1 MRGDGIHPYE
11 RRQLEAAILASQQV
25 AQVAPSAPSTI
36 YPTLHG
42 TLDNSSSAPAHSKSA
57 SAVHRSSSGE
67 RIAAL
72 SSSSSMSVPPPLP
85 HHHQHANAYLSALR
99 QPLQLPPA
107 VQHSSNSF
115 IFASETP
122 RLIVSAIETSESI
135 GSFSSASRVASLQQ
149 QQQSKPFSFSDIQS
163 FSDERATIEVE
174 MSVQQQQETDLD
186 MLVGDSDG
194 ESRGALRSLSVSYA
208 AGAEVRHAVANKDLS
223 GRSLSEPQP
232 ARPADSC
239 TILESTSS
247 RPHPPDQ
254 SAATSRSNLSS
265 NSTDIVV
272 SAATSATKRPR
283 ANPSTFA
290 GIELPAA
297 APKGKDR
304 KITSSLGKNRDSSSN
319 LSGNF
324 KSTEFVQS
332 SDDDSVDRS
341 CLTAPAKKA
350 RRSSTATTTTTS
362 KTRESGA
369 ANEDGRESPLTDYDE
384 PMSLVPA
391 NRPSSTKPRR
401 TPSVLPSVLDR
412 DPLDLLSCP
421 ANPPAQ
427 PLHSD
432 EPTPCIFGVALPALP
447 SPHAR
452 CHSPS
457 VASNSDAIK
466 KPKRVVEAVSE
477 DGKLEE
483 DLLAEIDA
491 MNEYME
497 DQDSDFGGGGKKH
510 KGKSKG
516 KKEKSKRPPRR
527 RPSTSEK
534 AGTAEKQM
542 HPEPDEGV
550 MGKKEELKM
559 KRGQAEKKKDGQEQA
574 EENVP
579 VVGNAVDELAPQLDH
594 DDEEDDELL
603 LLPTSGPSKKKDGKK
618 QAAPIVHESEDEG
631 PGEHSTRAE
640 IDGDVG
646 RGVRRSPRAN
656 KGVAK
661 VWDDEEEGGGG
672 GGGSTKKAAVDPPAA
687 KGKGRKKLVAPS
699 SEAEQ
704 DPQLDEG
711 EPDTPAH
718 RQTKAKDRAKEPV
731 SPEPTSISP
740 ALSRD
745 ASSRSNEA
753 KRRMDLVLQ
762 AAVETDDSFWPSPDK
777 PNAKGKAK
785 EKEREKDGGDADDE
799 DEEEKRDAEPTTSE
813 SGRQSD
819 HTKASSSVYLPFD
832 VPFTG
837 AVLSSAQEN
846 DGGKSKPVTPAAAA
860 RPRERS
866 TTPFSK
872 TPKPGSLAAI
882 LQKRG
887 LATFRAPGL
896 SSRTKIPPLHVNLR
910 PPPPAKKTLATDK
923 PKTKKKKGDESYSD
937 EDKPWYEKKDPE
949 EWDDDDHARWA
960 RRMRRIDR
968 GLPADSDCDD

>member
-11 RRQLEAAILASQQV
+11 RRQLEAAILASQQL

-42 TLDNSSSAPAHSKSA
+42 TLDNSSTAPAHSKSA
-57 SAVHRSSSGE
+57 STVHRSSSGE

-72 SSSSSMSVPPPLP
+72 SSSSSLSVPPPLP
-85 HHHQHANAYLSALR
+85 HHHQHANAYLSAPR
-99 QPLQLPPA
+99 QPFQLQPS

-115 IFASETP
+115 TSASETP
-122 RLIVSAIETSESI
+122 RIIVPAIDTSESI
-135 GSFSSASRVASLQQ
+135 GSFSSAGRVASLQQ
-149 QQQSKPFSFSDIQS
+149 QQQSEPFSFSNIQS

-194 ESRGALRSLSVSYA
+194 ESRV
-208 AGAEVRHAVANKDLS
+208 NKDLS

-239 TILESTSS
+239 SILESTSS
-247 RPHPPDQ
+247 RLHPPDQ

-304 KITSSLGKNRDSSSN
+304 KITSSLGKKCESSSN

-350 RRSSTATTTTTS
+350 RRSSTATTTTTC

-412 DPLDLLSCP
+412 DPLDLLSCS

-452 CHSPS
+452 SRSPS
-457 VASNSDAIK
+457 VASTSAAIK
-466 KPKRVVEAVSE
+466 KPKRGVEAVSE

-497 DQDSDFGGGGKKH
+497 DQDSDFGGGGEKH
-510 KGKSKG
+510 KGKGKG

-527 RPSTSEK
+527 RPSTSKK
-534 AGTAEKQM
+534 AGTAEKQTQ
-542 HPEPDEGV
+542 PEPDEGV
-550 MGKKEELKM
+550 MGKKEELKK
-559 KRGQAEKKKDGQEQA
+559 KRRQAEKKKDGQEQA
-574 EENVP
+574 EEDVP
-579 VVGNAVDELAPQLDH
+579 VVGNAVELAPQLDH

-603 LLPTSGPSKKKDGKK
+603 LLQTSGPSKKKDGKK

-631 PGEHSTRAE
+631 PGEHSSPAE

-661 VWDDEEEGGGG
+661 VWDDEEEGGA
-672 GGGSTKKAAVDPPAA
+672 GGSTRKAAVDPPAA
-687 KGKGRKKLVAPS
+687 KGKGRKKFVAPS

-718 RQTKAKDRAKEPV
+718 RLSKAKDRGKKPV
-731 SPEPTSISP
+731 SPEPTSVSP

-762 AAVETDDSFWPSPDK
+762 AAAETDDSFWPSSDK

-799 DEEEKRDAEPTTSE
+799 DEEEKRDTEPTTSE
-813 SGRQSD
+813 SSRQSD
-819 HTKASSSVYLPFD
+819 HTKVSSSVYLPFD
-832 VPFTG
+832 VLFTG
-837 AVLSSAQEN
+837 AALSSPQEN
-846 DGGKSKPVTPAAAA
+846 DGGKSKPITPAAAA

-872 TPKPGSLAAI
+872 TPKPG
-882 LQKRG
+882 
-887 LATFRAPGL
+887 
-896 SSRTKIPPLHVNLR
+896 
-910 PPPPAKKTLATDK
+910 
-923 PKTKKKKGDESYSD
+923 
-937 EDKPWYEKKDPE
+937 
-949 EWDDDDHARWA
+949 
-960 RRMRRIDR
+960 
-968 GLPADSDCDD
+968 